1 MPPVVLTI
9 DDDETTHN
17 FVKKALGEDFC
28 IKTAM
33 SGEEGLELAAE
44 YHPDVIL
51 LDVAM
56 PGLTGYQVCDR
67 IVHDDALKVIPV
79 VFLSSLSSTRDR
91 MQGYEAG
98 GTDFIVKPF
107 EADALKAKLKV
118 LVDKHALEVQL
129 RSAASEAQKT
139 AMLALTSTSELGQVI
154 QFVESVAS
162 INNVDALAMQVLKTC
177 NNMGL
182 NCILFVDTGA
192 EPGWYSPWESISPLE
207 KEVITMLRF
216 EQRINDFGA
225 RTVINY
231 PLVSIMVKNMPN
243 DDPERY
249 GQIKDIVPAILTT
262 ANGKIEVMNS
272 TDALRRQS
280 VDLTQTFDKARDSLT
295 GLFERSQHY
304 QHEVDQ
310 TLRGMFQELQTK
322 LPYMGLD
329 EDQELYIV
337 DRIDSS
343 ILTVRDI
350 EDQSMQVF
358 GSIQD
363 TLQDLGDL
371 VERVQAQSEKAENT
385 IPEFDGPTDE
395 VHSVELF

>member
-9 DDDETTHN
+9 DDDEYTKS
-17 FVKKALGEDFC
+17 FIEKALGEHFC
-28 IKTAM
+28 THFSV
-33 SGEEGLELAAE
+33 SGEAGLELAAE
-44 YHPDVIL
+44 LKPDVIL
-51 LDVAM
+51 LDVEL

-67 IVHDDALKVIPV
+67 IRHDSQLADTPV
-79 VFLSSLSSTRDR
+79 VFLSSHSTVRHR

-98 GTDFIVKPF
+98 GTDYIVKPI
-107 EADALKAKLKV
+107 EPDALKAKLTV
-118 LVDKHALEVQL
+118 LVGQHTLEIQL
-129 RSAASEAQKT
+129 RNAAKEAQKT

-154 QFVESVAS
+154 QFVESVAA
-162 INNVDALAMQVLKTC
+162 INSVDALAMQVLKIC

-182 NCILFVDTGA
+182 NCILFVDDGEEA
-192 EPGWYSPWESISPLE
+192 RWFSPWESVSPLE
-207 KEVITMLRF
+207 KEVIRMLRF
-216 EQRINDFGA
+216 EQRINDFGS

-243 DDPERY
+243 EDPERY
-249 GQIKDIVPAILTT
+249 GRIKDIVPAILTT
-262 ANGKIEVMNS
+262 ANGKIEAMNS
-272 TDALRRQS
+272 TAALRRQS
-280 VDLTQTFDKARDSLT
+280 ADLTQTFDKARDSLS

-310 TLRGMFQELQTK
+310 TLRAMFTELQTK

-337 DRIDSS
+337 ERVDRS
-343 ILTVRDI
+343 ILHVRDI

-358 GSIQD
+358 SSIQE
-363 TLQDLGDL
+363 TLADLGDL
-371 VERVQAQSEKAENT
+371 VTRVQAQSKTPEVL
-385 IPEFDGPTDE
+385 IPDSDDPTDE